1 LEIGVNTPEELRH
14 RTKEFSLRVIR
25 LCRPIRW
32 QDDAHVIAKQLLRSA
47 TSIGANYRAA
57 CRARSRNEF
66 YSKLCIVA
74 EEADETVYW
83 LELLDEGG
91 LLPHAKLDGVLREA
105 KELAAIF
112 TASKAT
118 MADRLPA
125 PSMR

>member
-1 LEIGVNTPEELRH
+1 MDSAEELRE
-14 RTKEFSLRVIR
+14 RTKQFSLRIIR
-25 LCRPIRW
+25 LFRQIPW
-32 QDDAHVIAKQLLRSA
+32 QNDAHVIAKQLLRSG

-66 YSKLCIVA
+66 IAKLCIVV

-83 LELLDEGG
+83 LELLHDAELVPPDKLGG
-91 LLPHAKLDGVLREA
+91 LLREA

-118 MADRLPA
+118 MMEDLPA
-125 PSMR
+125 PSTR

>member
-1 LEIGVNTPEELRH
+1 LRI
-14 RTKEFSLRVIR
+14 IR
-25 LCRPIRW
+25 LFRQIPW
-32 QDDAHVIAKQLLRSA
+32 QQDGHVIAKQLLRSG

-66 YSKLCIVA
+66 IAKLCIVV

-83 LELLDEGG
+83 LELLSEAELVPRD
-91 LLPHAKLDGVLREA
+91 KLSSLLRES

-118 MADRLPA
+118 MMEELPA
-125 PSMR
+125 PSLR